1 LTVGRK
7 IICPYNVHQPLNL
20 RTWKC
25 HVARGEGHQ
34 VTFAFGHDF
43 RVFKLLIVERGTGRQ
58 ICQLSTENGLTEKEV
73 ELCARVIRQAPV
85 MAKALQDAENRLR
98 AAKHP
103 NAVALRQMI
112 HSALRGLE
120 EPLTDEPN
128 EGIKDI

>member
-1 LTVGRK
+1 
-7 IICPYNVHQPLNL
+7 
-20 RTWKC
+20 
-25 HVARGEGHQ
+25 
-34 VTFAFGHDF
+34 
-43 RVFKLLIVERGTGRQ
+43 
-58 ICQLSTENGLTEKEV
+58 
-73 ELCARVIRQAPV
+73 